1 MSAGHVF
8 IVEDDAGLVELFRME
23 LGRHDLCCDSA
34 GTGREAAEWL
44 ATHKPDLLLLDY
56 SLPDTCGT
64 DLITK
69 LTAAGTLPPFIIT
82 TGHGDENVAVSL
94 MKLGARDYLIKDA
107 TLLERVPAVVLR
119 VLQTISTEKKLAAA
133 EQSLRETEERYR
145 GLYETSPV
153 AIFEEDFTAVRDF
166 VDTLRR
172 DGVTDFRRY
181 FNDQPEA
188 VTQCAS
194 QVHVLD
200 VNTTCLRLYG
210 AGSKAEMLNHL
221 EDVFTPETYQ
231 VFRDEL
237 IAFAEGKTLFS
248 VETANRTINNDLI
261 HVHLTWSLLPS
272 DASGQ
277 VKAIVAVMNVTAL
290 KQSAERLQESEDKF
304 SAFMQFLPGLAS
316 IKDDQHRYLFA
327 SPILE
332 QSLGVPPNG
341 LTGKTLDEI
350 MPGPEADAIRRTEEQ
365 VMAQI
370 EPMVTEDRL
379 TSGHETRT
387 CLTTRF
393 PIVSPG
399 RPLLIGNISVD
410 ISARKQAE
418 EDLRK
423 SELLYQSLVE
433 HLPQFIFRKDLAG
446 RFTYAS
452 ARFCQALGRKPEQV
466 VGQTDLELYPQEQAE
481 KYRRDDRRVVESGK
495 VFEAVESR
503 FAPGGT
509 EQIYHVTRMPLHDE
523 HGQIVG
529 VQGILWDIT
538 QQKRAEETQRRLATA
553 VEQSGEAILI
563 TNVDGAIIYVNPAF
577 EKITGY
583 SRAEVIGQNP
593 RVLKSGKHDA
603 DFYRTMWDTL
613 IQGKVW
619 TGRLTNK
626 RKGGAL
632 YEENATI
639 SPMRDS
645 MGRITHYVGVKL
657 DITRQVDL
665 EEQLRQSQKMEA
677 IGQLAGGIAH
687 DFNNIMTAILGNCQ
701 LAARKVSSDAR
712 LSGFIEDIKQ
722 SALRASLL
730 TRQLLTFSRK
740 EVMRPQVL
748 NLNDVIVGVKG
759 MLARLIG
766 EDITFIVNPAPSPVI
781 VKADVSHVEQ
791 IIMNLVVNA
800 RDAMPDGGT
809 LTISTANLKLT
820 SADMGQHAKVK
831 PGDYALLSVADTG
844 TGMSAEVKAHLF
856 EPFFTTK
863 ETGKGTGLGLA
874 TIYGIVAEAGG
885 QIVVQSEP
893 GQGATFEIYL
903 PQMAGIL
910 EEAERSPKEKPVA
923 GGKETILLVE
933 DEAIVREMARVFL
946 TDLGYTVLEA
956 KNGTAALQTASK
968 HQGPIH
974 LLLTDMVMPKMTGR
988 TLAQKLA
995 AKRPQMKVLYMS
1007 GYPRSAE
1014 ISRTLLPDGAAFV
1027 PKPFTSESLGQSV
1040 RQTLELPAV

>member
-8 IVEDDAGLVELFRME
+8 IVEDDAGLVELFRTE
-23 LGRHDLCCDSA
+23 LSQHDLHCDSA

-69 LTAAGTLPPFIIT
+69 LTASGTLPPFIVT

-107 TLLERVPAVVLR
+107 TLLERVPNVVLR
-119 VLQTISTEKKLAAA
+119 VLQTVFTEKKLATA
-133 EQSLRETEERYR
+133 ELSLREAEERYR

-166 VDTLRR
+166 VEKLRQE
-172 DGVTDFRRY
+172 GVTDFRHY
-181 FNDQPEA
+181 FTDQPEA

-210 AGSKAEMLNHL
+210 AASKAEMLNHL

-248 VETANRTINNDLI
+248 VEAANRTISNELI
-261 HVHLTWSLLPS
+261 HIHLTWSLLPP
-272 DASGQ
+272 DASGR
-277 VKAIVAVMNVTAL
+277 VKAIVAVMDVTAL

-304 SAFMQFLPGLAS
+304 SAFMHFLPGLAS
-316 IKDDQHRYLFA
+316 IKDDQHRYLYA
-327 SPILE
+327 SPTLE
-332 QSLGVPPNG
+332 QMLGATPNSLIGQ
-341 LTGKTLDEI
+341 TLDEF
-350 MPGPEADAIRRTEEQ
+350 MPGAQADAIRRTEEQ

-370 EPMVTEDRL
+370 EPVVSEDRL
-379 TSGHETRT
+379 TSGNESRT
-387 CLTTRF
+387 YLTTRF

-433 HLPQFIFRKDLAG
+433 NLPQSIFRKDLTG

-466 VGQTDLELYPQEQAE
+466 VGQTDLELYPREQAE
-481 KYRRDDRRVVESGK
+481 KYRQDDRRVVETGK
-495 VFEAVESR
+495 VFEAIESR
-503 FAPGGT
+503 FSPGGT

-523 HGQIVG
+523 HGQTVG

-553 VEQSGEAILI
+553 VEQSGEVIFI

-577 EKITGY
+577 EKVTGY
-583 SRAEVIGQNP
+583 SRAEAIGQNP
-593 RVLKSGKHDA
+593 RILKSGKHDA
-603 DFYRTMWDTL
+603 AFYRTMWDTL

-619 TGRLTNK
+619 TGRLINK
-626 RKGGAL
+626 RKDGAL

-657 DITRQVDL
+657 DITREVAL
-665 EEQLRQSQKMEA
+665 EEQLRQSQKMKA

-740 EVMRPQVL
+740 EVTRPQVL
-748 NLNDVIVGVKG
+748 NLNDVVVGMND

-766 EDITFIVNPAPSPVI
+766 EDITFVVNPAPSPVV
-781 VKADVSHVEQ
+781 VKADISHMEQ

-800 RDAMPDGGT
+800 RDAMPEGGT
-809 LTISTANLKLT
+809 LTVSTVNLKLT
-820 SADMGQHAKVK
+820 STGTGQYAKVK
-831 PGDYALLSVADTG
+831 PGNYALLSVTDTG
-844 TGMSAEVKAHLF
+844 IGMSEEVKTHLF

-874 TIYGIVAEAGG
+874 TIYGIVTEANG

-893 GQGATFEIYL
+893 GKGATFEIYL
-903 PQMAGIL
+903 PQMAEAL
-910 EEAERSPKEKPVA
+910 EAAGETQKAKPLL

-933 DEAIVREMARVFL
+933 DETIVREMAREFL
-946 TDLGYTVLEA
+946 TELGYSVLEA
-956 KNGTAALQTASK
+956 KNGTAALQIASK
-968 HQGPIH
+968 HPGPVH

-995 AKRPQMKVLYMS
+995 IKRPQMKVLYMS

-1027 PKPFTSESLGQSV
+1027 PKPFSSESLGQSV
-1040 RQTLELPAV
+1040 RQTLGPAAM